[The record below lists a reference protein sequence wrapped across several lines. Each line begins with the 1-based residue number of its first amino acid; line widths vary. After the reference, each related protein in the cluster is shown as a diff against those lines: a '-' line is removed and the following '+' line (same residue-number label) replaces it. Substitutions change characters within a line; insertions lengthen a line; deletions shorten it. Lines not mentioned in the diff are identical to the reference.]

1 MTKKRALEKK
11 IKSLQE
17 MREAVLKEM
26 KKSYTRSAILELID
40 SEISKFS
47 NPNDYSY
54 VIRTNDKNKVL
65 RFFKGN

>member
-17 MREAVLKEM
+17 MRAAVLKEM
-26 KKSYTRSAILELID
+26 RKSYTRSAILDLID
-40 SEISKFS
+40 SEISKFG
-47 NPNDYSY
+47 NDKDYSY
-54 VIRTNDKNKVL
+54 IIRTNDKDKVL